1 MTGQPSAFDRNSSPT
16 PRCVAATSSAEMPHS
31 VEMVFKASCGC
42 TCPLCGALL
51 KYQYIRGGRAAPR
64 WDGRGTTSPLP
75 PRTAL
80 QSHRFGSLGRG
91 WPMGG
96 GLPSLNRN
104 ARAGGQNPPP
114 RQIQG
119 VTANKRARG
128 GAMSATECVDGRR
141 DGSGGGVRGVVDIEL
156 VGNVAAGCA
165 STGVA
170 LTAGVTAHTARV
182 RS

>member
-1 MTGQPSAFDRNSSPT
+1 
-16 PRCVAATSSAEMPHS
+16 
-31 VEMVFKASCGC
+31 
-42 TCPLCGALL
+42 
-51 KYQYIRGGRAAPR
+51 
-64 WDGRGTTSPLP
+64 
-75 PRTAL
+75 
-80 QSHRFGSLGRG
+80 
-91 WPMGG
+91 MGG